1 NVSKMLAILTEVVCL
16 LCQIVA
22 DIAKSAYNNFTPASW
37 RSKNISGQTAVVTGA
52 ASGLGRLLAIRLS
65 GLGCRL
71 VLIDIST
78 GVDDV
83 AAECRSAGSPKVQA
97 YQCDLSSREVIYA
110 TCERLLA
117 DFGQRVDILVNN
129 AGVVTGR
136 PFLDCPDAM
145 IRRTMAVNIEAH
157 FWLCKA
163 LLPGMIERNCGHVV
177 TVASGA
183 GQLGVPS
190 LSDYCASKFAA
201 VGFDESLKFELA
213 SRGNGG
219 VRTTCVC
226 PYYINTGM
234 FDGVVSRFPRLLPV
248 MNPDYV
254 IDKMVQAILTNQEL
268 LVLPRLL
275 YYTNIIHK
283 MVPVSV
289 SYKLLNFFGVFDS
302 MAGFRGRQ
310 GGADAKKD

>member
-1 NVSKMLAILTEVVCL
+1 
-16 LCQIVA
+16 
-22 DIAKSAYNNFTPASW
+22 P
-37 RSKNISGQTAVVTGA
+37 A
-52 ASGLGRLLAIRLS
+52 ASAVYWPSRLS

-97 YQCDLSSREVIYA
+97 YQCDLSSREAIYA

-117 DFGQRVDILVNN
+117 EFGQRVDILVNN

-163 LLPGMIERNCGHVV
+163 LLPGMIERNCGHIV

-183 GQLGVPS
+183 GQSLTSTDQCSPTMLTPQLGVPS

-234 FDGVVSRFPRLLPV
+234 FDGVPLPPRLLPV
-248 MNPDYV
+248 MDPDYV

-275 YYTNIIHK
+275 YYTNIIH
-283 MVPVSV
+283 
-289 SYKLLNFFGVFDS
+289 
-302 MAGFRGRQ
+302 
-310 GGADAKKD
+310 